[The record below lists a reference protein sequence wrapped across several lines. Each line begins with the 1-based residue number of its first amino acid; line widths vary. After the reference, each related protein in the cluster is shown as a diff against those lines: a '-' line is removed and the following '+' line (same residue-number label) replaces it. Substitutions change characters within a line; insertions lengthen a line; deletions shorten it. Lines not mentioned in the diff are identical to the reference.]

1 MKSDRSS
8 EIDLG
13 DIAGVI
19 FDMDGVLTDTATTHA
34 EAWKQL
40 FDEYLKE
47 RAERLNEEFRPFDI
61 QADYLSYVDG
71 KPRYDGVRSFLES
84 RGISLPQGKSDDK
97 PDKETVCALGN
108 RKNRY
113 FLARLKGSSV
123 RSYASSVDLIKRLR
137 RRGLRLAVISSSRN
151 AGEVLES
158 AGISGLFD
166 VKVDGVDSDK
176 LGLTGKPNPA
186 IFLEAARRMEVDPEE
201 TMVVEDALAG
211 VEAGRRGKFRLVV
224 GVDRVGQ
231 GEEIRKRG
239 ADIVVGDLSEIRIRR
254 SRRRPTADRRRA
266 IDSLPSALDKSE
278 EILRHLHERTPAIFL
293 DYDGTLTPIVEDP
306 AKATLPDKTRKVMKR
321 LAEQYTVAIIS
332 GRDLRD
338 VQQMVGIEDLAYAG
352 SHGFDIAGP
361 GDRHEY
367 HQRAEDFIPSLDRAG
382 ADLEEALAGIPGAR
396 VERKRFAIAVHFRQV
411 DRSRLDELQ
420 EIFDRVHSRYED
432 LRKTTGKEIFELR
445 PDVDW
450 DKGTALLSLLESL
463 FADSDRVL
471 PMYIGDDDTDEDAF
485 RAISDLGIGIV
496 VGKGRRRTNAHYML
510 RDSAEVAQFLHE
522 LAVMAEK
529 SAPKGVWTL
538 SYEGY
543 EPGEEGLREA
553 LCTLGNGYFATRG
566 AAPESSADGVHYPG
580 TYIAGC
586 FNRLKTEIAGETIEN
601 ECMVNAPNW
610 LCLSFRIEDE
620 DWFDVQSVDLLEYRQ
635 EVDLRKGMLDR
646 EVYFE
651 DGKGRRTRLL
661 QTRFVSM
668 ADPHVAALETTI
680 RTENWSGGI
689 CVRSALDGRVINSG
703 VRRYQDFDNQHLE
716 PVQTQMM
723 DGETV
728 YLQVQTNQSHIRI
741 SEAARTRLYRDDE
754 QVSVRRNLIQEPG
767 YIAQEFSVDLEK
779 GRPLTIEKIVSLH
792 TSRDRAISES
802 GLQVCKEVSRS
813 GGFDD
818 LAGDHIL
825 SWNRLWKRC
834 RIDIDDSKRSALV
847 LNLHIFHLLQ
857 TASPHTIDQDAGVP
871 ARGLHGE
878 AYRGHI
884 FWDELFIFP
893 LLNLR
898 IPDITRGLL
907 LYRYRRLPE
916 ARWAARQAGYK
927 GAMFPWQSGSDGRE
941 ESQML
946 HLNPKSGRWLPDN
959 SRLQRHINVAV
970 PYNIWHYY
978 EVTGDVNFLSFYGAE
993 MLVEIS
999 RFWASIASYNRSLD
1013 RYEIRGI
1020 MGPDEFHDAYPDAGE
1035 PGLHNNAYTN
1045 IMVVWVLCHTLDAL
1059 EVLPLHRREAL
1070 LDKLD
1075 LKQEEIDG
1083 WEDITRKMR
1092 VVFHDDGIISQ
1103 FEGYDQLEEFD
1114 WEGYN
1119 ERYANIQRLDRILEA
1134 EDDTPNRYK
1143 VSKQA
1148 DVLMLFYLLSADE
1161 LREIFHR
1168 LGYPFE
1174 YRTIPDNIDYY
1185 LKRTS
1190 HGSTLS
1196 RVVHAWVLA
1205 RSKREL
1211 SWHLFREALESDV
1224 SDIQGGT
1231 TSEGIHLGAMAGTID
1246 VVQRCYTGIE
1256 TRWNILQLN
1265 PDLPNDLESVEFD
1278 FLYRQHRINI
1288 EVTQRRL
1295 TIKLRPGIAPPI
1307 RVGFNGEERDLK
1319 GGDSAEFVLERE
1331 TAAPST
1337 W

>member
-1 MKSDRSS
+1 
-8 EIDLG
+8 
-13 DIAGVI
+13 
-19 FDMDGVLTDTATTHA
+19 LT
-34 EAWKQL
+34 
-40 FDEYLKE
+40 
-47 RAERLNEEFRPFDI
+47 
-61 QADYLSYVDG
+61 
-71 KPRYDGVRSFLES
+71 
-84 RGISLPQGKSDDK
+84 
-97 PDKETVCALGN
+97 
-108 RKNRY
+108 
-113 FLARLKGSSV
+113 
-123 RSYASSVDLIKRLR
+123 
-137 RRGLRLAVISSSRN
+137 
-151 AGEVLES
+151 
-158 AGISGLFD
+158 
-166 VKVDGVDSDK
+166 
-176 LGLTGKPNPA
+176 
-186 IFLEAARRMEVDPEE
+186 
-201 TMVVEDALAG
+201 
-211 VEAGRRGKFRLVV
+211 
-224 GVDRVGQ
+224 
-231 GEEIRKRG
+231 
-239 ADIVVGDLSEIRIRR
+239 
-254 SRRRPTADRRRA
+254 
-266 IDSLPSALDKSE
+266 
-278 EILRHLHERTPAIFL
+278 
-293 DYDGTLTPIVEDP
+293 
-306 AKATLPDKTRKVMKR
+306 
-321 LAEQYTVAIIS
+321 
-332 GRDLRD
+332 
-338 VQQMVGIEDLAYAG
+338 
-352 SHGFDIAGP
+352 
-361 GDRHEY
+361 
-367 HQRAEDFIPSLDRAG
+367 
-382 ADLEEALAGIPGAR
+382 
-396 VERKRFAIAVHFRQV
+396 
-411 DRSRLDELQ
+411 
-420 EIFDRVHSRYED
+420 
-432 LRKTTGKEIFELR
+432 
-445 PDVDW
+445 
-450 DKGTALLSLLESL
+450 
-463 FADSDRVL
+463 
-471 PMYIGDDDTDEDAF
+471 
-485 RAISDLGIGIV
+485 
-496 VGKGRRRTNAHYML
+496 
-510 RDSAEVAQFLHE
+510 
-522 LAVMAEK
+522 
-529 SAPKGVWTL
+529 
-538 SYEGY
+538 
-543 EPGEEGLREA
+543 
-553 LCTLGNGYFATRG
+553 
-566 AAPESSADGVHYPG
+566 
-580 TYIAGC
+580 
-586 FNRLKTEIAGETIEN
+586 
-601 ECMVNAPNW
+601 
-610 LCLSFRIEDE
+610 
-620 DWFDVQSVDLLEYRQ
+620 
-635 EVDLRKGMLDR
+635 
-646 EVYFE
+646 
-651 DGKGRRTRLL
+651 
-661 QTRFVSM
+661 
-668 ADPHVAALETTI
+668 
-680 RTENWSGGI
+680 
-689 CVRSALDGRVINSG
+689 
-703 VRRYQDFDNQHLE
+703 
-716 PVQTQMM
+716 
-723 DGETV
+723 
-728 YLQVQTNQSHIRI
+728 
-741 SEAARTRLYRDDE
+741 
-754 QVSVRRNLIQEPG
+754 
-767 YIAQEFSVDLEK
+767 
-779 GRPLTIEKIVSLH
+779 
-792 TSRDRAISES
+792 
-802 GLQVCKEVSRS
+802 

-999 RFWASIASYNRSLD
+999 RFWASIASYNRALD

-1035 PGLHNNAYTN
+1035 PGLDNNAYTN

-1307 RVGFNGEERDLK
+1307 RVGFNGEERELK

-1331 TAAPST
+1331 TAAPAAG
-1337 W
+1337 